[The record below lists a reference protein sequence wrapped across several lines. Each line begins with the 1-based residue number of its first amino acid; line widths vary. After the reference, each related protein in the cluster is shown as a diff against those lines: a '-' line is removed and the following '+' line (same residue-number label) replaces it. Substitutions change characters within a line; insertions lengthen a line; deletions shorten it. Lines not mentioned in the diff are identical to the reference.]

1 MNRIK
6 LAVSIPQRAFSKN
19 VYAGFSILA
28 AALIFLGCSRSGHH
42 PDPIAP
48 EIPRSPYD
56 IEAGAILF
64 SNNEPVNLSQRPVN
78 RNKDIWIWWVIYNVG
93 IEPIP
98 SRAISLQVFIDGKL
112 ASNGFSDPD
121 PLRPGS
127 YFSAGRR
134 GAFARYFEEAR
145 QYEIKLKVRL
155 PSKLGETNLDNNE
168 ITRNVDVTE

>member
-1 MNRIK
+1 MNPIK
-6 LAVSIPQRAFSKN
+6 LAVSTPERAFSKN

-42 PDPIAP
+42 PEPIAP

-64 SNNEPVNLSQRPVN
+64 SNNEPVNLSQPPVN

-98 SRAISLQVFIDGKL
+98 SGAILLQVLIDGKV
-112 ASNGFSDPD
+112 SSYGFSNSDPV
-121 PLRPGS
+121 RPGS

-134 GAFARYFEEAR
+134 GPFARYFEEAR

-155 PSKLGETNLDNNE
+155 QSQLGETNLDNNE
-168 ITRNVDVTE
+168 ITRFVNVTE

>member
-6 LAVSIPQRAFSKN
+6 LAVSIPGRAFPKN
-19 VYAGFSILA
+19 GCTGFSILA

-48 EIPRSPYD
+48 EIPSSPYD
-56 IEAGAILF
+56 IEAGAIIF
-64 SNNEPVNLSQRPVN
+64 SNSAPENLSQRPVN

-98 SRAISLQVFIDGKL
+98 SEAILLQVLIDGKV
-112 ASNGFSDPD
+112 SSYGFSNPT
-121 PLRPGS
+121 PVRPGS

-134 GAFARYFEEAR
+134 GAFARYFEEAG

-155 PSKLGETNLDNNE
+155 ASKLGETNLDNNE
-168 ITRNVDVTE
+168 ITRYVDVTE